1 MLRNSIDRAL
11 KKIDSKW
18 TAKRFS
24 VQELNYLKELLNTD
38 LPLKTCLKLIET
50 EGNRKIID
58 SFIKRLE
65 QGEMIEESVFEYM
78 PLSISIYIK
87 DLIRS
92 LSLKEALNLAM
103 EFERRRNSRL
113 KKLQKELVYPVI
125 LLFMSMTGLFLFD
138 RYGLNSIVSLL
149 KQFNTGTGTFGLFR
163 NMLRFMVYVL
173 YFGFIVLSLLF
184 LYFKKPK
191 RIVMLYVMLCRFKT
205 FNTVKSY
212 YSAELISM
220 MLICRKAGFHTRETL
235 DILRS
240 LSSCPVTAF
249 LSFHLNR
256 RLEEGDSFKEASDQ
270 IYFDDS
276 LKRFIGVAAYSLNYD
291 ALMENYS
298 ELQMK
303 KVEDRIHFY
312 TRTAQAVSYG
322 MIGFAIV
329 FIYQVLFLPMQ
340 ALINF

>member
-1 MLRNSIDRAL
+1 M
-11 KKIDSKW
+11 KYV
-18 TAKRFS
+18 F
-24 VQELNYLKELLNTD
+24 
-38 LPLKTCLKLIET
+38 
-50 EGNRKIID
+50 IINPAAG
-58 SFIKRLE
+58 K
-65 QGEMIEESVFEYM
+65 Q
-78 PLSISIYIK
+78 
-87 DLIRS
+87 
-92 LSLKEALNLAM
+92 
-103 EFERRRNSRL
+103 
-113 KKLQKELVYPVI
+113 KLQKELVYPVI

-149 KQFNTGTGTFGLFR
+149 KQFNTGTGSFGLFR

-249 LSFHLNR
+249 LSFHLNY
-256 RLEEGDSFKEASDQ
+256 LKHQLLHLKKIPKQIITKPIFSFS
-270 IYFDDS
+270 
-276 LKRFIGVAAYSLNYD
+276 
-291 ALMENYS
+291 
-298 ELQMK
+298 
-303 KVEDRIHFY
+303 FY
-312 TRTAQAVSYG
+312 TSY
-322 MIGFAIV
+322 I
-329 FIYQVLFLPMQ
+329 
-340 ALINF
+340 